1 MAAGGEIV
9 YEAPAGEPLAKDSHK
24 LWAKLFCSS
33 NTSESELLKSRSNSF
48 DCSDSDQSTK
58 DDQESV
64 LARSSILSSPSF
76 VDYSVTSF
84 DYEIPSDKDNTSK
97 MLQELVGG
105 VLTSIGYR
113 EKIVHK
119 SEQYRSS
126 MGVTSKRISRC
137 EKRNQYLRKFRNR
150 HKIKVPNDKQ
160 TAELHNNRGPVTQH
174 LKKLKIAA
182 GKKMK
187 RLHSGKLKVTREC
200 NYFKYEEKKQGLI
213 IPYFHPRC
221 ECNETKRV
229 AK

>member
-1 MAAGGEIV
+1 MVSEGEIV
-9 YEAPAGEPLAKDSHK
+9 YEAPSGETLAKDGHK

-33 NTSESELLKSRSNSF
+33 NASESDLLKSKSRSF
-48 DCSDSDQSTK
+48 DCSDSGQSTK

-64 LARSSILSSPSF
+64 HGRSSISSF
-76 VDYSVTSF
+76 ADFSVASY
-84 DYEIPSDKDNTSK
+84 DYEIPPDKDNTSQ
-97 MLQELVGG
+97 MFQELVGG

-126 MGVTSKRISRC
+126 MGVTSKRISHG

-160 TAELHNNRGPVTQH
+160 TAELHDNRGPVTQH
-174 LKKLKIAA
+174 LKKLKIVA

-187 RLHSGKLKVTREC
+187 RLHGGKSKVTGES
-200 NYFKYEEKKQGLI
+200 NYFKK
-213 IPYFHPRC
+213 
-221 ECNETKRV
+221 
-229 AK
+229 